1 MKMSLFR
8 HPIGHRIAPPALVLA
23 ALVALGSGAA
33 QSAPQALALVA
44 TAGTVGLAC
53 EGRDCSAEMT
63 SFCLDAGR
71 FAPPQG
77 TAYRLA
83 GSGLIRLIATTEDGR
98 ALALDAR
105 ALLRFESARRHLA
118 VRVSVDRAALAELG
132 VTQAEIEIA
141 ENVALL
147 PVPRPGDP
155 DPITETEAALLTGP
169 LRHVGSLVVDGNAER
184 MQAARVT
191 SRMINLLPP
200 RGGAGSA
207 MSEVGAGDVAAGDVA
222 AGEALWRRATAASSV
237 DSLSPAARTRARGAF
252 ELCRFVG
259 TVGGPSSLR
268 RCLQEQH
275 DGFVDFLN
283 SKFWE
288 AVKTGT

>member
-1 MKMSLFR
+1 MLLFR
-8 HPIGHRIAPPALVLA
+8 HRIGHRIVPPAMVLA
-23 ALVALGSGAA
+23 ALVTLGSGAA
-33 QSAPQALALVA
+33 QAAPQALALVA
-44 TAGTVGLAC
+44 TAGKVGLTC

-71 FAPPQG
+71 SAPPRG

-105 ALLRFESARRHLA
+105 AHLRFESARRHLA
-118 VRVSVDRAALAELG
+118 VRVSVDRAALAALG

-147 PVPRPGDP
+147 PVPQPGDP
-155 DPITETEAALLTGP
+155 EPITETEAALLTGP

-191 SRMINLLPP
+191 SRMINLLPA
-200 RGGAGSA
+200 RGGGGTAG
-207 MSEVGAGDVAAGDVA
+207 
-222 AGEALWRRATAASSV
+222 GEALWRRAAAASSV

>member
-1 MKMSLFR
+1 MLMF
-8 HPIGHRIAPPALVLA
+8 HQRIAPPAMVLA

-44 TAGTVGLAC
+44 TEGKVGLTCA
-53 EGRDCSAEMT
+53 GSACSAELT

-77 TAYRLA
+77 TAYRIA
-83 GSGLIRLIATTEDGR
+83 GSGQIRLIGATEDGR
-98 ALALDAR
+98 ELALDAR
-105 ALLRFESARRHLA
+105 SHLRFESARRHLA
-118 VRVSVDRAALAELG
+118 VRVIMDRAVLEALGVDR
-132 VTQAEIEIA
+132 VEIEIA

-147 PVPRPGDP
+147 PVPQPGDP
-155 DPITETEAALLTGP
+155 APITESEAALLTGP
-169 LRHVGSLVVDGNAER
+169 LRDLGSRIVDGNAER
-184 MQAARVT
+184 MQAARLT

-200 RGGAGSA
+200 RGDAGAIG
-207 MSEVGAGDVAAGDVA
+207 
-222 AGEALWRRATAASSV
+222 GEALWQRATAERGTG
-237 DSLSPAARTRARGAF
+237 SLSPAARERARGAF

-259 TVGGPSSLR
+259 TIGGPASLR

-283 SKFWE
+283 SNFWK

>member
-1 MKMSLFR
+1 MPLLR
-8 HPIGHRIAPPALVLA
+8 HRIAPPAMVLA
-23 ALVALGSGAA
+23 ALVALGPGAA

-44 TAGTVGLAC
+44 TEGPVGLTC
-53 EGRDCSAEMT
+53 EGRDCSAEIT

-105 ALLRFESARRHLA
+105 SHLRFESARRHLA
-118 VRVSVDRAALAELG
+118 VRVSVDRAALAALG

-169 LRHVGSLVVDGNAER
+169 LRHVGSLVVDGNPER
-184 MQAARVT
+184 MQAARIT
-191 SRMINLLPP
+191 SRMINLLPA
-200 RGGAGSA
+200 RGGYT
-207 MSEVGAGDVAAGDVA
+207 AAGDVG
-222 AGEALWRRATAASSV
+222 AGEALWRRAAAASSV
-237 DSLSPAARTRARGAF
+237 DSLSAAARTRARGAF

>member
-1 MKMSLFR
+1 MSMSR

-44 TAGTVGLAC
+44 TEGTVGLTC
-53 EGRDCSAEMT
+53 EGRECSAEMT

-83 GSGLIRLIATTEDGR
+83 GRGLIRLIATTEDGR

-105 ALLRFESARRHLA
+105 SHLRFESARRHLA
-118 VRVSVDRAALAELG
+118 VRVSVDRAALAALG

-191 SRMINLLPP
+191 SRMINLLPA

-207 MSEVGAGDVAAGDVA
+207 ADDVGAGEVA
-222 AGEALWRRATAASSV
+222 AGEALWRRATTASRV

>member
-1 MKMSLFR
+1 MFHFR
-8 HPIGHRIAPPALVLA
+8 HRIGSAGVVLA

-33 QSAPQALALVA
+33 QAAPQALALVA
-44 TAGTVGLAC
+44 TKGKVGLVC
-53 EGRDCSAEMT
+53 EGRECGAEVT

-71 FAPPQG
+71 FSPPRG
-77 TAYRLA
+77 TEYRVA
-83 GSGLIRLIATTEDGR
+83 GGGQIRLTGITEDGR
-98 ALALDAR
+98 ALVLDAR
-105 ALLRFESARRHLA
+105 SHLRFESARRHLA
-118 VRVSVDRAALAELG
+118 VRVSMDRSALEALG
-132 VTQAEIEIA
+132 VSRVEIEIA

-147 PVPRPGDP
+147 PVPWPGDP
-155 DPITETEAALLTGP
+155 DPITEGEAALFTGP
-169 LRHVGSLVVDGNAER
+169 LRQLGSLVVDDNAGR

-200 RGGAGSA
+200 RGGAG
-207 MSEVGAGDVAAGDVA
+207 AAR
-222 AGEALWRRATAASSV
+222 GEAGGGETLWRRATAASGA
-237 DSLSPAARTRARGAF
+237 DSLSPAARKRARGAF

-259 TVGGPSSLR
+259 SVGGPSSLR

-275 DGFVDFLN
+275 DGFVEFLN

>member
-1 MKMSLFR
+1 MLLFR
-8 HPIGHRIAPPALVLA
+8 HRIVPPAVVLA
-23 ALVALGSGAA
+23 ALITFGSGAA
-33 QSAPQALALVA
+33 QAAPQALALVA
-44 TAGTVGLAC
+44 TAGKVGLTCAGH
-53 EGRDCSAEMT
+53 ECSAEMT

-71 FAPPQG
+71 IAPPRG

-105 ALLRFESARRHLA
+105 AHLRFESARRHLA
-118 VRVSVDRAALAELG
+118 VRVSVDRAALAALG

-155 DPITETEAALLTGP
+155 EPITESEAALLTGP

-191 SRMINLLPP
+191 SRMINLLPA
-200 RGGAGSA
+200 RGG
-207 MSEVGAGDVAAGDVA
+207 GDTASS
-222 AGEALWRRATAASSV
+222 EALWRRAAAASSV

>member
-1 MKMSLFR
+1 MKMPMFHHR
-8 HPIGHRIAPPALVLA
+8 IGHRIAPPALVLA

-44 TAGTVGLAC
+44 TEGKVGLTC
-53 EGRDCSAEMT
+53 EGRECSAEMT

-105 ALLRFESARRHLA
+105 SHLRFESARRHLA
-118 VRVSVDRAALAELG
+118 VRVSVDRAALAALG
-132 VTQAEIEIA
+132 VTRAEIEIA

-191 SRMINLLPP
+191 ARMINLLPA

-207 MSEVGAGDVAAGDVA
+207 IGEVRAGEVA
-222 AGEALWRRATAASSV
+222 AGEALWRRATAASRV

>member
-1 MKMSLFR
+1 MSMSR

-44 TAGTVGLAC
+44 TEGTVGLTC
-53 EGRDCSAEMT
+53 EGRECSAEMT

-83 GSGLIRLIATTEDGR
+83 GRGLIRLIATTKDGR

-105 ALLRFESARRHLA
+105 SHLRFESARRHLA
-118 VRVSVDRAALAELG
+118 VRVSVDRAALAALG

-191 SRMINLLPP
+191 SRMINLLPA

-207 MSEVGAGDVAAGDVA
+207 MSEVGAG
-222 AGEALWRRATAASSV
+222 EALWRRATAASRV
-237 DSLSPAARTRARGAF
+237 DSLSPAARKRARGAF

>member
-1 MKMSLFR
+1 MSMFR
-8 HPIGHRIAPPALVLA
+8 HPIGHRIVPPALVLA

-33 QSAPQALALVA
+33 QAAPQALALVA
-44 TAGTVGLAC
+44 TEGKVGLTC
-53 EGRDCSAEMT
+53 EGRECSAEMT

-71 FAPPQG
+71 FAPPKG

-83 GSGLIRLIATTEDGR
+83 GRGLIRLIATTEDGR

-118 VRVSVDRAALAELG
+118 VRVSVDRAALAALG

-191 SRMINLLPP
+191 SRMINLLPA
-200 RGGAGSA
+200 RGGAGS
-207 MSEVGAGDVAAGDVA
+207 A

>member
-1 MKMSLFR
+1 MLIF
-8 HPIGHRIAPPALVLA
+8 HHRIAPPALVLPA
-23 ALVALGSGAA
+23 LVLPALILAALVLPALVALGSGAA
-33 QSAPQALALVA
+33 QAAPQALALVA
-44 TAGTVGLAC
+44 TNGMVGLTCGAR
-53 EGRDCSAEMT
+53 ECSAEVT

-83 GSGLIRLIATTEDGR
+83 GRGLIRLIATTEDGR

-105 ALLRFESARRHLA
+105 SYLRFESARRHLA
-118 VRVSVDRAALAELG
+118 VRVSVDRAALAALG
-132 VTQAEIEIA
+132 IDRIEIEIA

-147 PVPRPGDP
+147 PAPQPGDP
-155 DPITETEAALLTGP
+155 NPITDSEAALFTGP
-169 LRHVGSLVVDGNAER
+169 LRQLGSLVVDGNTER
-184 MQAARVT
+184 MQAARVA

-200 RGGAGSA
+200 GGG
-207 MSEVGAGDVAAGDVA
+207 VLTPRNGAPGD
-222 AGEALWRRATAASSV
+222 EALWSRATAASGA
-237 DSLSPAARTRARGAF
+237 DSLLPAARKRARGAF
-252 ELCRFVG
+252 ELCRFVAS
-259 TVGGPSSLR
+259 VGGPASLR

-283 SKFWE
+283 SSFWR

>member
-1 MKMSLFR
+1 MM
-8 HPIGHRIAPPALVLA
+8 
-23 ALVALGSGAA
+23 
-33 QSAPQALALVA
+33 
-44 TAGTVGLAC
+44 
-53 EGRDCSAEMT
+53 MT
-63 SFCLDAGR
+63 R
-71 FAPPQG
+71 KEP
-77 TAYRLA
+77 
-83 GSGLIRLIATTEDGR
+83 
-98 ALALDAR
+98 AR
-105 ALLRFESARRHLA
+105 A
-118 VRVSVDRAALAELG
+118 
-132 VTQAEIEIA
+132 
-141 ENVALL
+141 
-147 PVPRPGDP
+147 
-155 DPITETEAALLTGP
+155 ITETEAALLTGP

-191 SRMINLLPP
+191 SRMINLLPA

-207 MSEVGAGDVAAGDVA
+207 MSDVGAGDVA
-222 AGEALWRRATAASSV
+222 AGEALWRRATAVSRV